1 LLVSLTLFFP
11 VMKRIL
17 SFLLVLGLASA
28 TAHAQSTMP
37 AIGANT
43 PKGEVAK
50 TDASINQTTG
60 MDKSNASVKGTSKRT
75 NKVKTKKGKAMMAPQ

>member
-1 LLVSLTLFFP
+1 
-11 VMKRIL
+11 MKRIL
-17 SFLLVLGLASA
+17 SLLLALGLASA

-37 AIGANT
+37 AMGANT

-60 MDKSNASVKGTSKRT
+60 MDKSNASTKSASKQT
-75 NKVKTKKGKAMMAPQ
+75 NKTKVKKAKP